1 MILQLR
7 EYEAGTFG
15 LEDAMRQINELKKL
29 KQLRELRIEEL
40 IQAGNELGNEVSMY
54 RYYLKVVSRE
64 FITQI
69 LKVIRKP
76 ILLKI
81 DTDLA

>member
-40 IQAGNELGNEVSMY
+40 IQAGNELGNEVSID

-69 LKVIRKP
+69 LKVVRKP

-81 DTDLA
+81 ATDLA

>member
-40 IQAGNELGNEVSMY
+40 IQAGNELGNEVSID

-76 ILLKI
+76 ILLQI
-81 DTDLA
+81 ATDLA

>member
-40 IQAGNELGNEVSMY
+40 IQAGNELGNEVSID

-81 DTDLA
+81 ATDLA

>member
-81 DTDLA
+81 ATDLA